1 MAVELK
7 NFYHESAAQH
17 YGISL
22 LQDSAL
28 TYYHFVFPIG
38 IPYER
43 GCLIL
48 INLLGKLVRPYE
60 DMILDYHYTPFRR
73 TLEKACQANG
83 YQYSCMS
90 MSKALFRRLSPMSII
105 LPDANALLK
114 VLEPLKNEDN
124 LFLRFLHK
132 NHTSEVIGEDQL
144 RPDEKSYLSSMST
157 QRKAVAFLSLN
168 PFDLEFVAS
177 DRIPYEIEN
186 VVKNIT

>member
-7 NFYHESAAQH
+7 NFYYESVAQH
-17 YGISL
+17 YGISS

-28 TYYHFVFPIG
+28 TYYHFVFPTG
-38 IPYER
+38 TCYEK

-48 INLLGKLVRPYE
+48 INLLEKLVRPYE
-60 DMILDYHYTPFRR
+60 DIILDYHYAPFRQI
-73 TLEKACQANG
+73 LKEVCQTNG
-83 YQYSCMS
+83 YQYNCT
-90 MSKALFRRLSPMSII
+90 SKILLSII
-105 LPDANALLK
+105 LPDANAFLK
-114 VLEPLKNEDN
+114 VLRPLKNEDN

-132 NHTSEVIGEDQL
+132 NYTSEAIRREDRL

-168 PFDLEFVAS
+168 PFDLEFITS

-186 VVKNIT
+186 AIKSMITAG